1 MGEMRN
7 NDYICIVNT
16 RKTMKQETFT
26 VSGMK
31 CVNCKAKVENALKEL
46 AGVDSAVV
54 SLKDDNVTVCYDE
67 LQVSPVVMKDAVDD
81 LGRFEMT
88 I

>member
-1 MGEMRN
+1 M
-7 NDYICIVNT
+7 T
-16 RKTMKQETFT
+16 KKTFN

-31 CVNCKAKVENALKEL
+31 CANCKANVERTLNAMD
-46 AGVDSAVV
+46 GVGQAVV
-54 SLKDDNVTVCYDE
+54 DLEEGNVTVDYDE
-67 LQVSPVVMKDAVDD
+67 AQVTPQAMKDAVDD

>member
-1 MGEMRN
+1 MAK
-7 NDYICIVNT
+7 NT
-16 RKTMKQETFT
+16 FS

-31 CVNCKAKVENALKEL
+31 CVNCKANVERALKAL
-46 AGVDSAVV
+46 PGVAEAVV
-54 SLKDDNVTVCYDE
+54 SLEDACIAVEYDE
-67 LQVSPVVMKDAVDD
+67 TQVTPQDMKNAVED